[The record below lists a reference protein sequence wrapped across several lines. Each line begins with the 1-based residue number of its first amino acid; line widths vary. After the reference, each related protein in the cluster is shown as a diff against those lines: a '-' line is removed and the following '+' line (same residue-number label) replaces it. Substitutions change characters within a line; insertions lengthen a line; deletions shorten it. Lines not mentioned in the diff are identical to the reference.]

1 MPSTIEDLSKELG
14 DSIRGMI
21 ITSATD
27 GSPIVPTAGV
37 LRHLVALTIGTRHP
51 GMREALNDTTGP
63 LSEFHQA
70 LQAVESSGVS
80 EVTGQMAL
88 TAGEGGSKVQDFGL
102 SSTSI
107 PVATAAT
114 PSEVNAQVIQHEQ
127 LAHFHQAAAQKR
139 VKDNSNRP
147 NGLDEFIIEHTP
159 RCLQTTGV
167 ARLFAQAQKENTR
180 NATNSLLGSLYDRN
194 TSGQCAENAAQR
206 WGQTDLI
213 STLVAEDAHPDT
225 ENLGVKKDD
234 TVFGPDSLVDLSAV
248 SIGTYGGSTFRD
260 LLPGGVA
267 VQEAQKK
274 IEERKARPSPQNSSA
289 STAWS
294 SICCLSPPSLSIDA
308 EVSTARLK
316 SITLDGI
323 SEN

>member
-1 MPSTIEDLSKELG
+1 
-14 DSIRGMI
+14 MI

-63 LSEFHQA
+63 MSEFHQA

-80 EVTGQMAL
+80 EVTGQSAL

-127 LAHFHQAAAQKR
+127 LAHFHQAATQKR

-159 RCLQTTGV
+159 RCLQTTG
-167 ARLFAQAQKENTR
+167 EHG
-180 NATNSLLGSLYDRN
+180 SLLKHR
-194 TSGQCAENAAQR
+194 R
-206 WGQTDLI
+206 R
-213 STLVAEDAHPDT
+213 TLATQP
-225 ENLGVKKDD
+225 
-234 TVFGPDSLVDLSAV
+234 TVFLVPCTIV
-248 SIGTYGGSTFRD
+248 TQVGSVLKMPPKD
-260 LLPGGVA
+260 GV
-267 VQEAQKK
+267 
-274 IEERKARPSPQNSSA
+274 RP
-289 STAWS
+289 
-294 SICCLSPPSLSIDA
+294 I
-308 EVSTARLK
+308 
-316 SITLDGI
+316 
-323 SEN
+323 